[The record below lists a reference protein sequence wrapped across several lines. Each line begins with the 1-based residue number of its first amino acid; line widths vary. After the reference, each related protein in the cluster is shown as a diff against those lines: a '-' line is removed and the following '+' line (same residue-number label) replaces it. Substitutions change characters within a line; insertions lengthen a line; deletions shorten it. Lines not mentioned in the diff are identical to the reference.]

1 MAKMKMSGAS
11 TTRPSNMA
19 SKHDKNLS
27 NLLLFFYKYTTLGKM
42 ELASLGG
49 VTRWMPSQQ

>member
-19 SKHDKNLS
+19 SKHDKYLS
-27 NLLLFFYKYTTLGKM
+27 NLLLFLKQIHHFG
-42 ELASLGG
+42 
-49 VTRWMPSQQ
+49 